1 MRSAISKSGGNT
13 SLARAVGRVWRNL
26 NGHEGKSRKQAK
38 VDLKPLD
45 CSALEGR
52 GSVVRQSPKGMR
64 RTTGP

>member
-13 SLARAVGRVWRNL
+13 SLARAVGKVWRSL
-26 NGHEGKSRKQAK
+26 HGHESESWKQAK
-38 VDLKPLD
+38 ADLKPLD

-52 GSVVRQSPKGMR
+52 ASVARQSPKGLR